1 MNSIDKN
8 IFKSYETVETA
19 FNNELH
25 AFYPKAK
32 TMKARTL
39 RGTSYYFKSGKTGEK
54 YDISAEECRILNL
67 FYNTLNT
74 LNKAQQAD
82 NMMSYYNGNVWWFER
97 AEHRREAIEMVNG
110 YIDVF
115 EAWLNEKNET
125 VEKNSEAAVEETSE
139 AEVEAT
145 ENVTEIETSEN
156 EPEVTSENVESET
169 TTVADEKNEEVDVDR
184 LIRELRVNGVI
195 STEDKIIV
203 NEDEKGIDLDVYE
216 NGRWRTNIVLYEY
229 D

>member
-1 MNSIDKN
+1 MNTIDKN

-19 FNNELH
+19 FNNDIRS
-25 AFYPKAK
+25 FYANAK

-39 RGTSYYFKSGKTGEK
+39 KGTSYYFKSGKTGEK

-97 AEHRREAIEMVNG
+97 AEHRRKAIEMVNG

-125 VEKNSEAAVEETSE
+125 VEKNDEPEVEETSE

-156 EPEVTSENVESET
+156 EPEVTSENEPEVT
-169 TTVADEKNEEVDVDR
+169 ATVVTKNEDVDVDR

>member
-8 IFKSYETVETA
+8 IFNDYATVETA
-19 FNNELH
+19 FNNDLRS
-25 AFYPKAK
+25 FYANAK

-39 RGTSYYFKSGKTGEK
+39 KGTDYYFKSDKTGKK

-67 FYNTLNT
+67 FYNTLNA

-97 AEHRREAIEMVNG
+97 AELRRKVIEMVNG
-110 YIDVF
+110 YIDAF

-125 VEKNSEAAVEETSE
+125 VETDEENDETAV
-139 AEVEAT
+139 
-145 ENVTEIETSEN
+145 
-156 EPEVTSENVESET
+156 EVTSEVTSEPEVDAEVT
-169 TTVADEKNEEVDVDR
+169 TTVATESEDVDVDR
-184 LIRELRVNGVI
+184 LIQELRLNGVI
-195 STEDKIIV
+195 STEDKIVV
-203 NEDEKGIDLDVYE
+203 NKDDNGIDVDVYR
-216 NGRWRTNIVLYEY
+216 NGRWHTNIVLCEY